1 MTDENK
7 PTEPTQP
14 VNNDSL
20 VNVNNGAAG
29 EDSSNFQPKI
39 DTNQAGASEAYG

>member
-1 MTDENK
+1 MTEENK
-7 PTEPTQP
+7 PTES
-14 VNNDSL
+14 NNDDQ

-29 EDSSNFQPKI
+29 EGSSNFQPKI